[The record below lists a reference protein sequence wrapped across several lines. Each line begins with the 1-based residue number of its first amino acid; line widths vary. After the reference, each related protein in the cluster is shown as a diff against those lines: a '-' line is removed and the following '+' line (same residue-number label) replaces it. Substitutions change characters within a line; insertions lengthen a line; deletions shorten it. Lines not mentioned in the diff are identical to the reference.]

1 MNNLAR
7 FRSHLSEQTGKSWGG
22 GLNNLSGEGER
33 EWECGGKR
41 ESELHNSPPQAKIF
55 AKFNLHKPN
64 FTDIVNR
71 LQKNALN
78 MLRGL
83 PQRMSAPKGGG

>member
-22 GLNNLSGEGER
+22 GAKEFIWRGRER
-33 EWECGGKR
+33 MGVRGKER
-41 ESELHNSPPQAKIF
+41 ESELHNSPPQAKNF

-64 FTDIVNR
+64 FTDMVNL

-78 MLRGL
+78 MLRFI
-83 PQRMSAPKGGG
+83 PKVGQQYA